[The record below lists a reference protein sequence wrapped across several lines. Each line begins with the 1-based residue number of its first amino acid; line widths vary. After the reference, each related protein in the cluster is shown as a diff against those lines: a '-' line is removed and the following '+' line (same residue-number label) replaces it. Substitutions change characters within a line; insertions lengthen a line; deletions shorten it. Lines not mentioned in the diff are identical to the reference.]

1 MGSPLAVSLSGITA
15 VTLHHGADLAA
26 ELDRRNVPLSLLV
39 APRPGRERPSAEVL
53 SWVAERARGGDAV
66 VMHGYDHDDNPCRLG
81 ALVPRPRAEF
91 AALPAHEA
99 GLRLLAARRLLREFG
114 LATGCFAA
122 PRWRASRGTL
132 AALRRHGFAVCAD
145 AEAVRSLRTGTELRA
160 RVHGFGGLAGGEA
173 AEPWWCRALVL
184 GVARAARRGRPVRIA
199 VDAADLAR
207 SGPRQAV
214 LDAVDIALHHGI
226 EPTTYAAFGPP
237 AVRPERVVRSP
248 SRDRGQTSDGSP
260 TVSTLTA
267 VPSGASR
274 SNSP

>member
-1 MGSPLAVSLSGITA
+1 MGAPLVVSVSGITA
-15 VTLHHGADLAA
+15 ATLPHGAGLAA
-26 ELDRRNVPLSLLV
+26 ELDQRNVPLSLLV
-39 APRPGRERPSAEVL
+39 APRPGRERPCAAVL
-53 SWVAERARGGDAV
+53 SWVADRARGGDAV
-66 VMHGYDHDDNPCRLG
+66 VLHGYDHDANPCRL
-81 ALVPRPRAEF
+81 AAVVPRPRAEF

-114 LATGCFAA
+114 LATECFAA

-145 AEAVRSLRTGTELRA
+145 ADAVRDLYTGAEVRA
-160 RVHGFGGLAGGEA
+160 RVSAYGGPAGGEA

-207 SGPRQAV
+207 PGPRRAV
-214 LDAVDIALHHGI
+214 LDAVDIALHHGT
-226 EPTTYAAFGPP
+226 EPTTYAAFGPRRLP
-237 AVRPERVVRSP
+237 PTGVAA
-248 SRDRGQTSDGSP
+248 GYTSAGSP
-260 TVSTLTA
+260 RWSTRTV

-274 SNSP
+274 SNNP